1 MPARRHR
8 RLVPLAALTVVLSG
22 CGGTALPPHD
32 AAPRVQAAT
41 NTPAQPSARL
51 GEAEVVIAISIDG
64 LNPTALRRLGRAGAP
79 AIHRMRR
86 QGAST
91 LNARTERE
99 LTRTLPNHTGMLT
112 GRPVGGPDGHRV
124 TFNEDNGAIL
134 AATAGHYVAGVFD
147 VVHDH
152 GGRTA
157 FYASKDKFD
166 FLARS
171 WDRAHGAA
179 DTTGADNGRDKLDRY
194 VVDRER
200 VNVSR
205 LVARLGGTPD
215 TFSFVHLAGPDT
227 AGHAQGFMSPAYLK
241 AVRVADRQVGR
252 ILRAV
257 RGDAALRGRTAVVLT
272 SDHGGRGSDHSDPTK
287 ASHYRVPFV
296 AWGVGV
302 ASGADLY
309 ALNGESR
316 ARPGKRR
323 TTYAG
328 VQPIR
333 NAEVAGVVTTLL
345 GLPDVPGSVIPR
357 RRLLIS

>member
-41 NTPAQPSARL
+41 NTSAQPSARL

-179 DTTGADNGRDKLDRY
+179 DTTGADDGRDKLDRY

-205 LVARLGGTPD
+205 LVARLDGTPD

-227 AGHAQGFMSPAYLK
+227 AGHAQGFMSRGLPQGGARRRPAGRPHPQGRARRRCAPRTHRRGAHLRPRRP
-241 AVRVADRQVGR
+241 RVGPLRPDEGLRLPRPLRRRGASAWPRAPTSTRSTARVGR
-252 ILRAV
+252 APAS
-257 RGDAALRGRTAVVLT
+257 AA
-272 SDHGGRGSDHSDPTK
+272 
-287 ASHYRVPFV
+287 
-296 AWGVGV
+296 
-302 ASGADLY
+302 
-309 ALNGESR
+309 
-316 ARPGKRR
+316 RR
-323 TTYAG
+323 T
-328 VQPIR
+328 
-333 NAEVAGVVTTLL
+333 
-345 GLPDVPGSVIPR
+345 PGCSRSATPR
-357 RRLLIS
+357 WLAW